1 MATYHQ
7 QLQTI
12 FRQYTKE
19 VSDDPADL
27 REVGQ
32 WAMDKGLWSP
42 HPADIQARFA
52 EEMATARREEY
63 RTDRAGRKYRAKHA
77 VRKWQN
83 GRQLSF
89 WADIDIAPR
98 AHMVQAFGQRRKQI
112 VGDCH
117 QLRLDVDHYN
127 SVRKDEED
135 IQLVLD
141 FAEDVEE
148 MLIAEGITKDNAA

>member
-7 QLQTI
+7 QLQKI
-12 FRQYTKE
+12 FRRYSKE
-19 VSDDPADL
+19 VSDNPADL
-27 REVGQ
+27 RDVGQ
-32 WAMDKGLWSP
+32 WALENGLWHP
-42 HPADIQARFA
+42 RPADIQARFA
-52 EEMATARREEY
+52 NDMASALREEY
-63 RTDRAGRKYRAKHA
+63 RTDKAGRKYRAKHA
-77 VRKWQN
+77 VRKWQS

-89 WADIDIAPR
+89 WADIDSAPR
-98 AHMVQAFGQRRKQI
+98 SHMQQAFGQRRKQI

-127 SVRKDEED
+127 SVREDEEN

-148 MLIAEGITKDNAA
+148 MLIAEGAEDAA